1 MADDY
6 DRSVEYFLNQVR
18 VGHLPYGIT
27 TKEVSAFFERFGPII
42 NLFLKRRISR
52 DSSVFLSHPY
62 AFIVFD
68 KSDSVDQVMAARP
81 FFMGDCQLFVRRC
94 LPITRKY
101 PYEAFLTVKKILI
114 RTESEKN
121 DEILPDDKTIIEY
134 LTAANGKIEY
144 FERLDNKTV
153 LVQFDDYD
161 PVDIC
166 CLSRPHLIKNQPV
179 EIEKCSDEEQARL
192 RIEFQQKSHSV
203 STELSS
209 TSIESDINDQTMNTS
224 SSTPTLSIDK
234 QITQL
239 RSAYNDITNHLERQ
253 HEQLVA
259 SLSSEWEQTAK
270 ERIRLQRLTLDYKQE
285 YERLTKENRQW
296 QKLFSDSLR
305 EKPDVQNEGER
316 KLQEA
321 CRKTSIAMT
330 KYNEL
335 IKNTQ

>member
-6 DRSVEYFLNQVR
+6 DQSVESFLNQVR
-18 VGHLPYGIT
+18 VGHLPYGTT
-27 TKEVSAFFERFGPII
+27 TKEVSAIFEQFGTIV

-62 AFIVFD
+62 VFIVFD
-68 KSDSVDQVMAARP
+68 KSDTVDQVMAARP

-121 DEILPDDKTIIEY
+121 DEILPDDKTIVEY
-134 LTAANGKIEY
+134 LTAAGGKIEY
-144 FERLDNKTV
+144 FERLNNKTV

-166 CLSRPHLIKNQPV
+166 CLSRPHLINNQLV
-179 EIEKCSDEEQARL
+179 EIEKCSNEEQARL

-209 TSIESDINDQTMNTS
+209 TSMTSDIDNRTMNIN
-224 SSTPTLSIDK
+224 SSTPTLSIDDE
-234 QITQL
+234 ITQL
-239 RSAYNDITNHLERQ
+239 RSVYNKITNHLECQ

-296 QKLFSDSLR
+296 KKSFSDSLR
-305 EKPDVQNEGER
+305 EKPDVQDEGER

-321 CRKTSIAMT
+321 CRKTEIAMGT
-330 KYNEL
+330 HNEL